1 MVIEQKTLKIDA
13 ELDMLKKQDQETSR
27 AIKQLYYKLD
37 QLSAS
42 LFEKKK
48 YHQVEEEQCEFSHN
62 MLVEKLKSEEMEI
75 LNLEHEINVRAR
87 EIEENRQLAMEKHRE
102 ALSWETK
109 WKLAT
114 DTKKQR
120 DQEFAAASEIGLMK
134 AEIHRMEVRY
144 QQLRRAQDK
153 LVQDMENCVQ
163 HRDHIFDG
171 ANLRG
176 KLPDAKARTRFTI
189 QHRLSDMKNKYKQVQ
204 NEISSIERNIGEL
217 VAQED
222 QWFSD
227 LKALN
232 QATENERIQDSLL
245 QNEIDQAALLKQ
257 EVRIVF

>member
-1 MVIEQKTLKIDA
+1 M
-13 ELDMLKKQDQETSR
+13 
-27 AIKQLYYKLD
+27 YYNKLD
-37 QLSAS
+37 QLSAN

-48 YHQVEEEQCEFSHN
+48 YHLVEEEQCEFKHS
-62 MLVEKLKSEEMEI
+62 LLLQRLKADEMEI
-75 LNLEHEINVRAR
+75 LNLEQELQDRAKD
-87 EIEENRQLAMEKHRE
+87 IEDTKLIALEKHRE

-109 WKLAT
+109 WKMASE
-114 DTKKQR
+114 TKRNR

-144 QQLRRAQDK
+144 LQLRRAQDK
-153 LVQDMENCVQ
+153 LVQDMENCVM
-163 HRDHIFDG
+163 HRDHIFDD

-189 QHRLSDMKNKYKQVQ
+189 QHRLNDLKNKYKQVQ

-217 VAQED
+217 NAQED
-222 QWFSD
+222 QWKSD

-245 QNEIDQAALLKQ
+245 QNEIEQAVLLKQ
-257 EVRIVF
+257 EVCFFHLFL